1 MSDNRDTDE
10 EQAPPEPETGEGKFV
25 FPNGAV
31 FEGQYIVIDGV
42 KKRNGFGTHT
52 NGKDKYIGEWQLDS
66 MHGQGEMIFSSD
78 ASYRGSFAGNK
89 FHGEGRYEWN
99 DGATYEGGWRE
110 NKMHGKGCYS
120 DSEKSRWEGEFF
132 NGMYD
137 NGRAKVALR

>member
-1 MSDNRDTDE
+1 EFVRYVPILDEALYLLPKPTDT
-10 EQAPPEPETGEGKFV
+10 AP
-25 FPNGAV
+25 
-31 FEGQYIVIDGV
+31 
-42 KKRNGFGTHT
+42 RCR
-52 NGKDKYIGEWQLDS
+52 S
-66 MHGQGEMIFSSD
+66 GEMIFSSD

-120 DSEKSRWEGEFF
+120 DSEKSRWEGDFF

-137 NGRAKVALR
+137 NG